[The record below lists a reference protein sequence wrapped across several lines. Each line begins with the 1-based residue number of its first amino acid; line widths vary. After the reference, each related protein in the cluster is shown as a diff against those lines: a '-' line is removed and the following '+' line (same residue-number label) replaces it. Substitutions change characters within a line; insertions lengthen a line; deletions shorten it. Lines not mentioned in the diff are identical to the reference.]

1 LTDPPPRRDRRPIA
15 YIDALEAVSAKSAG
29 KSRAEVEQ
37 LLRDELTERGL
48 ESPESLIRS
57 AADVLTR
64 PRGLFGHA
72 RTVRFGL
79 RPAPGMASG
88 AGWIADILA
97 AGEAG
102 AGPIKD
108 PADRTSGWVD
118 VLLDDGGKTV
128 LRSRRERLSLP
139 ADARDQVA
147 VRLQRVETATSASV
161 VAAYVDEFRVGT
173 LTRKDGVPYLPA
185 IAAGRER
192 GERGLLTLGLST
204 MTSDAE
210 PRLRIAPAAPA

>member
-1 LTDPPPRRDRRPIA
+1 MTGPPPRRDRRPIA
-15 YIDALEAVSAKSAG
+15 YLDALEAVAAKSAG
-29 KSRAEVEQ
+29 KSRDEVEQ

-57 AADVLTR
+57 AADALTR

-79 RPAPGMASG
+79 RSAPWMASG
-88 AGWIADILA
+88 AGWIPDILA
-97 AGEAG
+97 AEEAG

-118 VLLDDGGKTV
+118 VLLDDGGKRV
-128 LRSRRERLSLP
+128 LLSRRERLSLS

-147 VRLQRVETATSASV
+147 VRLQTVETATSGGV
-161 VAAYVDEFRVGT
+161 VAASVDELRVGV
-173 LTRKDGVPYLPA
+173 LTHKDGLRYLPA

-204 MTSDAE
+204 VEREAQ
-210 PRLRIAPAAPA
+210 PRLRIAPAEPA